1 MQPFLWKIMIS
12 SWLINKLCVNVPFL
26 LWFCLIKTSSA
37 GHNWPP
43 IKKLQSAPAW
53 LFGFGLHKQHL
64 LWRHGFLFTFAAFVP
79 LIRGPRRKKGMFWD
93 FTVEWHLFFLG
104 WQQPRSPGLFPQGY
118 FLLISLA
125 LCDFFSTY
133 GTHRSLRTE
142 TQTHTNGCEFNMHS
156 TCPSR
161 AWKFKKKI
169 TELFGWSLKHS

>member
-1 MQPFLWKIMIS
+1 MCLSFCGSVSLRHPQLGTIGLRLKSSSLHQRGYLGLVYTNNICCGDMDFCLPLQHLFLWS
-12 SWLINKLCVNVPFL
+12 
-26 LWFCLIKTSSA
+26 
-37 GHNWPP
+37 G
-43 IKKLQSAPAW
+43 
-53 LFGFGLHKQHL
+53 
-64 LWRHGFLFTFAAFVP
+64 
-79 LIRGPRRKKGMFWD
+79 GPRRKKGMFWD